1 MENLIGEIVKVEVDQ
16 VNIWF
21 SLKVRLTG
29 SISPSKQEVY
39 FDCRI
44 AKVDD
49 NEIDYLKVLGALEMA
64 KNTTVE
70 LGGYMMIDTPEDNE
84 MQMWFSVFKL
94 KIGDTLVYDTPCP
107 KLQYVL
113 S

>member
-1 MENLIGEIVKVEVDQ
+1 MENLIGEVVKVEADQ

-29 SISPSKQEVY
+29 GISIPEQEVY

-44 AKVDD
+44 ARNDD

-64 KNTTVE
+64 KNTTVKLE
-70 LGGYMMIDTPEDNE
+70 GYMMLDNQEDDE
-84 MQMWFSVFKL
+84 MQIWFSVFKL
-94 KIGDTLVYDTPCP
+94 KIGDNLVYDIPCP
-107 KLQYVL
+107 ISQ
-113 S
+113 

>member
-1 MENLIGEIVKVEVDQ
+1 MENLIGEIVKVEADQ

-21 SLKVRLTG
+21 SVKVKLTG
-29 SISPSKQEVY
+29 SISPSEQEVY

-44 AKVDD
+44 AKAED

-70 LGGYMMIDTPEDNE
+70 LGGYMMLDTPEDNE
-84 MQMWFSVFKL
+84 IQMWFSVFKL

>member
-1 MENLIGEIVKVEVDQ
+1 MENLIGEIVKVEAGQ

-29 SISPSKQEVY
+29 SISPSEQEVY

>member
-1 MENLIGEIVKVEVDQ
+1 MERLIGEIVKVEADQ

-21 SLKVRLTG
+21 SLKVKLTG
-29 SISPSKQEVY
+29 SISPSEQEVY

-44 AKVDD
+44 AKVDN

-70 LGGYMMIDTPEDNE
+70 LGGYMMLDTPEDNE
-84 MQMWFSVFKL
+84 IQMWFSVFKL

>member
-1 MENLIGEIVKVEVDQ
+1 MEKLIGKIVKVEADQ

-21 SLKVRLTG
+21 SLEVKLTSG
-29 SISPSKQEVY
+29 ISPSEQEVY

-44 AKVDD
+44 AKVEDS
-49 NEIDYLKVLGALEMA
+49 EIDYSKVLSAIEMA
-64 KNTTVE
+64 KNTSVE
-70 LGGYMMIDTPEDNE
+70 LGGYMMLDNPEDDE
-84 MQMWFSVFKL
+84 IQMWFSVFKL
-94 KIGDTLVYDTPCP
+94 KIGDTLVYNTPCP